1 MMVVGYLE
9 LLVYFQF
16 QKELF
21 IAESVILDLPKYLMM
36 N

>member
-16 QKELF
+16 QKELS
-21 IAESVILDLPKYLMM
+21 ESVILDLPKYLMM